1 MEYLTTINQANKEKL
16 IEENLNFLSE
26 NILKNIDD
34 IKNDLI
40 NEEIN
45 NDSTTLENIESKG
58 SSIQNLTNNDIKLK
72 EKNKKNLNSSMD
84 YSIKNFKINNN
95 EENLSD
101 NINSS
106 FYETLKR
113 FEKNSKEHKIKIEK
127 LQKRKENFI
136 QEYFFYPKINNKKN
150 DSFSITKLNFNERQ
164 ELYQTIKNE
173 KNKLLKNNIE
183 KKKEEQY
190 KTTYENYQNKKV
202 VPLKNLQN
210 SIQRLYKD
218 DVKKRKEKQN
228 HLNKLFEPS
237 FKPKINKN
245 LNRSMEFISNKD
257 NNKYDEEVLN
267 YMINKNNKVIEN
279 KIRNKILKN
288 KKILPKS
295 KINN

>member
-1 MEYLTTINQANKEKL
+1 MEYLTTINKTNKEKS

-45 NDSTTLENIESKG
+45 NDSTTLENLESK
-58 SSIQNLTNNDIKLK
+58 SSEQNFTNNNIKLK
-72 EKNKKNLNSSMD
+72 GKNKKNLNSSMD
-84 YSIKNFKINNN
+84 NSIKNFKFNDN
-95 EENLSD
+95 EENLYD
-101 NINSS
+101 NIDSS
-106 FYETLKR
+106 FYETYKR
-113 FEKNSKEHKIKIEK
+113 FEKNSKEQKIKIEK
-127 LQKRKENFI
+127 LQRRKENFMK
-136 QEYFFYPKINNKKN
+136 EYFFIPRINNKKN
-150 DSFSITKLNFNERQ
+150 ESFSINKLNFNDRIK
-164 ELYQTIKNE
+164 LYETLKNE
-173 KNKLLKNNIE
+173 KNKLLKSEIE
-183 KKKEEQY
+183 KQRDEQY
-190 KTTYENYQNKKV
+190 KTTFENYQNKKV

-218 DVKKRKEKQN
+218 DVKKRKEKQKN
-228 HLNKLFEPS
+228 LNKIYEPT

-245 LNRSMEFISNKD
+245 LNRSMELISNKD

-279 KIRNKILKN
+279 KLRNKILKN

-295 KINN
+295 NKK

>member
-1 MEYLTTINQANKEKL
+1 MEYLTTINKTNKEKS

-45 NDSTTLENIESKG
+45 NDSTTLENLESKG
-58 SSIQNLTNNDIKLK
+58 SEQNFTNNNIKLK
-72 EKNKKNLNSSMD
+72 GKNKKNLNSSMD
-84 YSIKNFKINNN
+84 NSIKNFKLNDN
-95 EENLSD
+95 EENLCD
-101 NINSS
+101 NIDSS
-106 FYETLKR
+106 FYETYKR
-113 FEKNSKEHKIKIEK
+113 FEKNSIEQKIKIEK
-127 LQKRKENFI
+127 LQRRKENFMK
-136 QEYFFYPKINNKKN
+136 EYFFIPRINNKKN
-150 DSFSITKLNFNERQ
+150 ESFIINKLNFNDRIK
-164 ELYQTIKNE
+164 LYETLKSE
-173 KNKLLKNNIE
+173 KNKILKSEIE
-183 KKKEEQY
+183 KKREEQY
-190 KTTYENYQNKKV
+190 KTTFENYQNKKV

-218 DVKKRKEKQN
+218 DVKKRKEKQKN
-228 HLNKLFEPS
+228 LNKIYEPT

-245 LNRSMEFISNKD
+245 LNRSMELISNKD

-279 KIRNKILKN
+279 KLRNKILKN

-295 KINN
+295 NKK

>member
-237 FKPKINKN
+237 FKPKNNKN